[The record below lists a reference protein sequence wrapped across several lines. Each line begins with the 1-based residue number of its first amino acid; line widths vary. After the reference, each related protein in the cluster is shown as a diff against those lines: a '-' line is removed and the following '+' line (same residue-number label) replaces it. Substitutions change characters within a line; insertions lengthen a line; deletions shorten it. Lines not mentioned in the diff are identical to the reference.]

1 MSCAASGQQL
11 ERESGGERPKM
22 PAIGG
27 RHTRDPDRLGE
38 RGDRRI
44 DETERQV
51 LESATEI
58 RHPRIS
64 AVRQIDNQIRAFHD
78 AGIEGLPAFAAQPD
92 TEKMIDFSA

>member
-1 MSCAASGQQL
+1 MRCLRAAARAR
-11 ERESGGERPKM
+11 ERRRAPQTAGDRWSP
-22 PAIGG
+22 
-27 RHTRDPDRLGE
+27 TREPDRLGE

-92 TEKMIDFSA
+92 TAKMIDFSA